1 MTELFNLLFHPLPNG
16 VMTVLTGVSL
26 LYWVFVLFSGD
37 GLDFG
42 MDADLDADGIGDV
55 NDVDG
60 DGDVHHDQPGF
71 FSKALDFINVGKA
84 LLMVIVTL
92 FKFIGWIITIV
103 TSLFIS
109 VGKFG
114 FWSLLILIPIFLVTY
129 FLMHWLTKPIA
140 KFYESIGYKGE
151 EPHDFLGRTG
161 MMKSSIAG
169 EKIGSAEFVINKD
182 VIRLNVKSVDGESIG
197 YNDEIIIIDETKDK
211 KIYLVKKEINIH
223 NIKNQ

>member
-42 MDADLDADGIGDV
+42 MDADLDAEVIGDV
-55 NDVDG
+55 NDV

-84 LLMVIVTL
+84 PLMVIVTL

-103 TSLFIS
+103 SSLFIS
-109 VGKFG
+109 IGQFG

-129 FLMHWLTKPIA
+129 FIMHWLTKPIA

-151 EPHDFLGRTG
+151 EPHDYLGRTG
-161 MMKSSIAG
+161 IMKSSLAG
-169 EKIGSAEFVINKD
+169 EKIGSAEFLINKD
-182 VIRLNVKSVDGESIG
+182 VIRLNVKSIDGESIG
-197 YNDEIIIIDETKDK
+197 YNDDIIIIDETKDK

>member
-42 MDADLDADGIGDV
+42 MDADLDAEVIGDV
-55 NDVDG
+55 NDV

-84 LLMVIVTL
+84 PLMVIVTL

-103 TSLFIS
+103 SSLFIS
-109 VGKFG
+109 IGQFG

-129 FLMHWLTKPIA
+129 FIMHWLTKPIA

-151 EPHDFLGRTG
+151 EPHDYLGRVG
-161 MMKSSIAG
+161 IMKSSLAG

-182 VIRLNVKSVDGESIG
+182 VIRLNVKSIDGESIG
-197 YNDEIIIIDETKDK
+197 YNDDVIIIDETKDK